1 MGMRLAVIDDEVTVC
16 RRLSTL
22 LQKEGFEVETFPSAP
37 PFWNRMQQ
45 HAFDIVFIDLN
56 LPGMNGMEILSRLR
70 ADYEDLEA
78 IIITGNSTI
87 ESAVEAMKIGAFHYI
102 TKPFRL
108 HDVRSLAKSARE
120 KILLR
125 RENKS
130 LRAALAGNDCI
141 PEFIGASPRMQ
152 TAFATI
158 KKVAAVDCNV
168 LLQAET
174 GTGKEMAARA
184 IHQLSPRKDLPFVSF
199 NCGGFTED
207 LICTELFG
215 HEKGSFT
222 GATTTKIGLLESANG
237 GTVFLDEI
245 GEMQLSMQVRL
256 LRVIQEKIIL
266 RVGGTQPIELDVRI
280 IAATNKDLKKAMEKG
295 EFREDLFYRLNV
307 VAINL
312 PRLEEKRDDIPLLV
326 NHFITKFNRAFGKAV
341 KRISPDALSIL
352 MGYNFPGNVRELEN
366 IVQRAVALADS
377 EAIEVHDLPPDL
389 QEFEFSGMKG
399 QGLLTL
405 EEMEKQHIARVL
417 MSTKNIGIAC
427 NILNIPRTT
436 LWRRMQK
443 YNLGHK
449 GFGPKE

>member
-1 MGMRLAVIDDEVTVC
+1 MVLNEVALEISVFRKGENFMGMRLAIIDDEDTVC

-22 LQKEGFEVETFPSAP
+22 LDKEGFDVETFPSAA
-37 PFWNRMQQ
+37 PFWDRMQQ

-56 LPGMNGMEILSRLR
+56 LPGMNGMQILSRLR
-70 ADYEDLEA
+70 ADHEDSEA
-78 IIITGNSTI
+78 IIITGHSTI
-87 ESAVEAMKIGAFHYI
+87 ETAVEAMKLGAFHYI
-102 TKPFRL
+102 SKPFRL
-108 HDVRSLAKSARE
+108 HDVRSLASSAQE

-130 LRAALAGNDCI
+130 LRAALAGNDFI

-184 IHQLSPRKDLPFVSF
+184 IHRLSPRKDFPFVSF

-245 GEMQLSMQVRL
+245 GEMQPSMQVRL
-256 LRVIQEKIIL
+256 LHVIQEKTIL
-266 RVGGTQPIELDVRI
+266 RVGGIKPIDLDVRI
-280 IAATNKDLKKAMEKG
+280 IAATNKDLKKAMENG

-307 VAINL
+307 VGINL
-312 PRLEEKRDDIPLLV
+312 PRLEEKKDDIPLLV
-326 NHFITKFNRAFGKAV
+326 SHFIKKFNRAFGKTV
-341 KRISPDALSIL
+341 K
-352 MGYNFPGNVRELEN
+352 
-366 IVQRAVALADS
+366 
-377 EAIEVHDLPPDL
+377 
-389 QEFEFSGMKG
+389 KG
-399 QGLLTL
+399 
-405 EEMEKQHIARVL
+405 
-417 MSTKNIGIAC
+417 
-427 NILNIPRTT
+427 IPRSVVHSDGIQFSRKCSRVGKHRAA
-436 LWRRMQK
+436 RRS
-443 YNLGHK
+443 
-449 GFGPKE
+449 PCR